1 MLVESAPPVEPAA
14 LVVPVEPVTVELVA
28 ELGAPAL
35 SALAALAT
43 AETVLAAMLLT
54 ALVIRLGVAV
64 LPVLGVEAADG
75 ARAELAVLLSAADV
89 PLLLSVV
96 LVLLAGLLVVLS
108 DARLV
113 GASALMPVL
122 PLAPELVAADAIE
135 LAGTPLL
142 VSVPTLL
149 DVGAVELVA
158 IEVTGL
164 AAG

>member
-1 MLVESAPPVEPAA
+1 VLVESAPPVEPAA
-14 LVVPVEPVTVELVA
+14 LVVPVEPVTAEPAA

-43 AETVLAAMLLT
+43 SET
-54 ALVIRLGVAV
+54 ALVIKLGAAV
-64 LPVLGVEAADG
+64 LPVLGVAAADG
-75 ARAELAVLLSAADV
+75 ARAELAALLSAADV

-108 DARLV
+108 GAGLA
-113 GASALMPVL
+113 GASALVPVL
-122 PLAPELVAADAIE
+122 PLVPELVAADAIE
-135 LAGTPLL
+135 PAGTPLL
-142 VSVPTLL
+142 VGVPTLL

>member
-14 LVVPVEPVTVELVA
+14 LVVPVEPVTAEPAA

-35 SALAALAT
+35 SAL
-43 AETVLAAMLLT
+43 
-54 ALVIRLGVAV
+54 VIRLGAAV
-64 LPVLGVEAADG
+64 LPVLGVAAADG
-75 ARAELAVLLSAADV
+75 ARAELAALLSAADV
-89 PLLLSVV
+89 PSLLSLV

-108 DARLV
+108 GARLV
-113 GASALMPVL
+113 GASALVPVL
-122 PLAPELVAADAIE
+122 PLVPELVAADAIE
-135 LAGTPLL
+135 PAGTPLL
-142 VSVPTLL
+142 VGVPTLL

>member
-1 MLVESAPPVEPAA
+1 
-14 LVVPVEPVTVELVA
+14 
-28 ELGAPAL
+28 
-35 SALAALAT
+35 
-43 AETVLAAMLLT
+43 MLLT
-54 ALVIRLGVAV
+54 ALVIKLGAAV
-64 LPVLGVEAADG
+64 LPVLGVAAADG
-75 ARAELAVLLSAADV
+75 ARAELAALLSAADI

-96 LVLLAGLLVVLS
+96 LALLAGLLVVLS
-108 DARLV
+108 GARLV
-113 GASALMPVL
+113 GASALVPVL

-142 VSVPTLL
+142 VGVPTLL